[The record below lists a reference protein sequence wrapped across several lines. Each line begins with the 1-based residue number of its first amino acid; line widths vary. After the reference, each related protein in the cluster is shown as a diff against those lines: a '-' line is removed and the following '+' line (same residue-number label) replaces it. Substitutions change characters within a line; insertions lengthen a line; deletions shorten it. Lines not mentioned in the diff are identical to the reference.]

1 MFGMIRIITS
11 LYERRE
17 PELTEINE
25 SMIESQ
31 NPFKIIVVQITESLV
46 ESLDLVVES
55 LLESPESEALISN
68 FENLGG

>member
-46 ESLDLVVES
+46 ESLD
-55 LLESPESEALISN
+55 
-68 FENLGG
+68 